1 MHSILLSLQKPFRR
15 MVTNYS
21 FFSLDKEIKDYA
33 ACNQYNCYRD
43 TAFQTEV
50 PTIDERHILIGSHLE
65 K

>member
-1 MHSILLSLQKPFRR
+1 

-50 PTIDERHILIGSHLE
+50 PTVDERHILIGSHLE